1 MNKLGTIADI
11 VTLLGFAFT
20 IWQLLSL
27 KRMIRRKK
35 EEAKQE
41 QLSQLHLATVSEALS
56 LIELIQEYLINGEDR
71 LALLKAEDLNK
82 LLLEIRGES
91 VVMHYARTNFPELL
105 DIFTTR
111 MIALREAVRCKDP
124 YDSRFMME
132 NMQYIHDNLKLV
144 QQKLKTK

>member
-1 MNKLGTIADI
+1 MGTIADI
-11 VTLLGFAFT
+11 ITLIGFVVT

-41 QLSQLHLATVSEALS
+41 QLSQMHLATVSEALS
-56 LIELIQEYLINGEDR
+56 LIELIHEYLINTEDR

-82 LLLEIRGES
+82 LLLEIRAES
-91 VVMHYARTNFPELL
+91 LVMQYARTNFPELL
-105 DIFTTR
+105 DNFTQR
-111 MIALREAVRCKDP
+111 MIALRESIRCKDP